1 MSVERAGADPIPRRD
16 LHDRTTTSWTLLA
29 GIGIGGVMCV
39 LNLLVSFKTGV
50 GFGGSAFVVLLGA
63 ALLRVRDQL
72 TWPLLFTTFS
82 IASSG
87 YLATAAVD
95 TGVAAIALRGGAV
108 PPVAVLIGLA
118 VAANM
123 LGVLLGILL
132 SGSTFR
138 HGLPFPALVPAIT
151 LMRTLTGEV
160 TRSGRVLLLA
170 VAAGAAT
177 SLAAAFAGPDATP
190 DLPAL
195 PPYLSFAL
203 SPLLAG
209 VGALI
214 GVRSA
219 SWLLVGC
226 GYTVAMWLVLPAGP
240 VSYSQHLADA
250 WILPV
255 GVGIV
260 LGYSVATLLR
270 GSRTAGG
277 WSRGPRQAG
286 TGTARLLFAGV
297 AVLGTVPLALRYGPL
312 RGVALAG
319 LLTAM
324 VLLFALFL
332 VRAGAE
338 IGIAPMA
345 PVLFLGV
352 VVLRLVGLPPT
363 DAVLLAAF
371 VTCTGISSVYYV
383 YAARIW
389 LQAPPDVRQ
398 PPRRNVTWTQA
409 VGGIM
414 GATVGVLAVVLL
426 IRSGAVGSASLPVPV
441 VQTVDFIATS
451 TLDGRAS
458 PALGVAAALGFGLA
472 FASAPVTSIGL
483 GVLLPP
489 AYTVT
494 MAVGGVASWLLVR
507 RRPDRAVTVST
518 VASGLVIGEGLVM
531 TALVAARLL
540 W

>member
-1 MSVERAGADPIPRRD
+1 M
-16 LHDRTTTSWTLLA
+16 LA
-29 GIGIGGVMCV
+29 GLGIGGVMCV
-39 LNLLVSFKTGV
+39 LNLLVSFKTGI

-72 TWPLLFTTFS
+72 SWPLLFTTFS

-118 VAANM
+118 VAANIV
-123 LGVLLGILL
+123 GVLLGILL
-132 SGSTFR
+132 SGSTVR

-151 LMRTLTGEV
+151 LMRTLTGEA

-170 VAAGAAT
+170 VAAGATA
-177 SLAAAFAGPDATP
+177 SLAATFAGPDATP
-190 DLPAL
+190 DLPGL
-195 PPYLSFAL
+195 PPYLSIAL
-203 SPLLAG
+203 SPLLVG

-219 SWLLVGC
+219 TWLLAGC
-226 GYTVAMWLVLPAGP
+226 GYTVTMWLVLPAGP

-255 GVGIV
+255 GVGVV
-260 LGYSVATLLR
+260 LGYSVAILLR

-277 WSRGPRQAG
+277 WSRSPREARS
-286 TGTARLLFAGV
+286 GTARLLFAGV
-297 AVLGTVPLALRYGPL
+297 VVLGTVPLTLRYGPV

-319 LLTAM
+319 LLAAM
-324 VLLFALFL
+324 LLLFALFL

-352 VVLRLVGLPPT
+352 VVLRLVELPST

-371 VTCTGISSVYYV
+371 VTCAGISSVYYV

-389 LQAPPDVRQ
+389 SQVPPDVRQ
-398 PPRRNVTWTQA
+398 PPRRTVTWTQA
-409 VGGIM
+409 VGGIL

-451 TLDGRAS
+451 TLDGRTS
-458 PALGVAAALGFGLA
+458 PALGVAAALGFVLA

-489 AYTVT
+489 AYTVA
-494 MAVGGVASWLLVR
+494 MAVGGVASWLLIR
-507 RRPDRAVTVST
+507 RHPERAATVST

-531 TALVAARLL
+531 TAVVAARLP